1 MMTEMMGDLVDSED
15 PNDSVDEQT
24 ISTNAAA
31 EDVSEKSSV
40 RETKLKNERKV
51 SPTTGKAL
59 SPAEQKKAEEEAAHK
74 NHALAVMQGTA
85 VTKMSTRLLSRRRAL
100 SRVEEQTNW
109 IAKAVFSA
117 ASRKGPLTLNLLG
130 CNVNNSAAIRLATT
144 LATSDIRVL
153 NLTFNHIGDVGA
165 KAIARALKATP
176 ALAELGLGSNLITDH
191 GAIDLATT
199 LKDERSCLTFLNLS
213 GNMIGDRGA
222 TALGV
227 SWGILAALF
236 VTTSSTDVC

>member
-1 MMTEMMGDLVDSED
+1 MSEMMGDLVDSED
-15 PNDSVDEQT
+15 PNDLAVEHSSSGVAADD
-24 ISTNAAA
+24 ISKKPP
-31 EDVSEKSSV
+31 VSESEQKKGPKTMGRVLS
-40 RETKLKNERKV
+40 
-51 SPTTGKAL
+51 
-59 SPAEQKKAEEEAAHK
+59 SPAERRKAEEAA
-74 NHALAVMQGTA
+74 ALEKQALGVTQATA

-100 SRVEEQTNW
+100 SRVEKQTNW
-109 IAKAVFSA
+109 IAKAVHSA
-117 ASRKGPLTLNLLG
+117 ASRKGPLILNLPG

-165 KAIARALKATP
+165 KAFARALQATP
-176 ALAELGLGSNLITDH
+176 ALAELGLSSNLITDY
-191 GAIDLATT
+191 GAADLAAA

-227 SWGILAALF
+227 S
-236 VTTSSTDVC
+236 